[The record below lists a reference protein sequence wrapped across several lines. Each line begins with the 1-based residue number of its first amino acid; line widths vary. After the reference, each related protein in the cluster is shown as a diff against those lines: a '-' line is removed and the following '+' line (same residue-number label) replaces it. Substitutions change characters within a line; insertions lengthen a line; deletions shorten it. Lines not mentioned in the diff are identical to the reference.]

1 MNLGVNIFLR
11 KTAQASVK
19 GASVSKHK
27 HIQITIFL
35 ILVFTFL
42 SSLALA
48 ETGCFTYKDSPFF
61 CSDISIEQATNECQL
76 YGCNLEQSF
85 YSERSC
91 SEKEILQKCE
101 LSTIV
106 GVPEELPAIP
116 ELIQE
121 VDETLPEDEANSP
134 LIIGLIILFVA
145 IFIIYIIYK
154 QNPDYIKTLFQ
165 QKKEPQKQPL
175 NVIQEAPEWLILK
188 DNSKLEKQKNRW
200 KKEHGHKINEFH
212 RNELLEKFGPK
223 YEQSVTKEFRKLKGL
238 VRTYK
243 RRKKQVHKSNS
254 KEHFIKLEQL
264 SKKIKEKEQLII
276 QTHSQID
283 PQIIKKHDLDN
294 LMKDLKEISN
304 GKN

>member
-1 MNLGVNIFLR
+1 MVKNVPKINVRLKFYIKNSVLFL
-11 KTAQASVK
+11 
-19 GASVSKHK
+19 
-27 HIQITIFL
+27 
-35 ILVFTFL
+35 LVLTFL
-42 SSLALA
+42 TPLALA

-61 CSDISIEQATNECQL
+61 CSDISREEAVSECQL

-121 VDETLPEDEANSP
+121 VDETLPEDEKNSP